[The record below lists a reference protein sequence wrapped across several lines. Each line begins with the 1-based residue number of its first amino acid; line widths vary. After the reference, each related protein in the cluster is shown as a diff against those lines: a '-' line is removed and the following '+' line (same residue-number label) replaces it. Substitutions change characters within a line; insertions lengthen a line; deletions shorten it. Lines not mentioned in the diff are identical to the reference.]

1 VEIHLASMEN
11 VSCWAFRSL
20 MQGITDS
27 YTGVFSMNYLV
38 KRAKAWREIDTFKI
52 NGQRQWIQV
61 ATSKEAECADFLKEI
76 EERLKLEPEKNNV
89 YGIQLN
95 LSSPSPSIVKIGQGP
110 ALIKRTQK
118 VVSLINE
125 LLKQNKYKISI
136 KTRLGLNESEVKEKR
151 LIKLFQEL
159 KKINNPNFTEVVV
172 HFKHAKQPSFA
183 EYDFSMLKE
192 LCKFNIPIVI
202 NGGIN
207 NYNDFN
213 NIMKTL
219 TLDERKNIKGLM
231 IGREALRNPDCFVSI
246 SNILNKTMLKQ
257 RSLEEINSD
266 FKRLCLEHL
275 PREIYLEKIKK
286 LCGWYIV
293 ENKI

>member
-1 VEIHLASMEN
+1 MEIHLASMEN
-11 VSCWAFRSL
+11 VSCWAFRNL
-20 MQGITDS
+20 MQGVTDS
-27 YTGVFSMNYLV
+27 YTGVFSMTYLV
-38 KRAKAWREIDTFKI
+38 ERAKAWREIDIFKI

-61 ATSKEAECADFLKEI
+61 ATSKEKECADFLKEI
-76 EERLKLEPEKNNV
+76 DERFNLEPEKNNV

-125 LLKQNKYKISI
+125 LLKQNKFKISI
-136 KTRLGLNESEVKEKR
+136 KTRLGLNENEVKER
-151 LIKLFQEL
+151 RIIKLFEEL

-192 LCKFNIPIVI
+192 LCGFNIPIVI

-207 NYNDFN
+207 NLNDFN
-213 NIMKTL
+213 NIIRTL
-219 TLDERKNIKGLM
+219 NPDERKNIKGLM
-231 IGREALRNPDCFVSI
+231 IGREALRNPDCFVDI
-246 SNILNKTMLKQ
+246 SNMLNKTTLEK
-257 RSLEEINSD
+257 RSFEKINSY
-266 FKRLCLEHL
+266 FKKLCEEHM
-275 PREIYLEKIKK
+275 PREIYLEKIKR
-286 LCGWYIV
+286 LCAWYV
-293 ENKI
+293 

>member
-1 VEIHLASMEN
+1 MEIHLASMEN
-11 VSCWAFRSL
+11 VSCWAFRKL

-27 YTGVFSMNYLV
+27 YTGVFSMTYLV

-61 ATSKEAECADFLKEI
+61 ATSKEKECIDFLKEI
-76 EERLKLEPEKNNV
+76 DERLKFEPEKNNV

-125 LLKQNKYKISI
+125 LLKQNRFKISI
-136 KTRLGLNESEVKEKR
+136 KTRLGLNENEVKER
-151 LIKLFQEL
+151 RIIKLFEEL
-159 KKINNPNFTEVVV
+159 KKINNPNLTEVVV

-192 LCKFNIPIVI
+192 LCQFNIPIVI

-213 NIMKTL
+213 NIMQTL
-219 TLDERKNIKGLM
+219 TPDERKNIKGLM
-231 IGREALRNPDCFVSI
+231 IGREALRNPDCFVDI
-246 SNILNKTMLKQ
+246 SNILNKTALEK
-257 RSLEEINSD
+257 RSFEKINSD
-266 FKRLCLEHL
+266 FKRLCEEHM
-275 PREIYLEKIKK
+275 PREIYLEKIKR
-286 LCGWYIV
+286 LCSWFV
-293 ENKI
+293 

>member
-1 VEIHLASMEN
+1 MEN
-11 VSCWAFRSL
+11 VSCWAFRKL
-20 MQGITDS
+20 MQGVTDS
-27 YTGVFSMNYLV
+27 YTGVFSMTYLV
-38 KRAKAWREIDTFKI
+38 KRAKAWREIDIFEIK
-52 NGQRQWIQV
+52 GQRQWIQV
-61 ATSKEAECADFLKEI
+61 ATSKEKECVDFLKEI

-118 VVSLINE
+118 VISLINE
-125 LLKQNKYKISI
+125 LLKQNKFKISI
-136 KTRLGLNESEVKEKR
+136 KTRLGLNEYEVKEKR

-192 LCKFNIPIVI
+192 LCEFNIPIVI

-213 NIMKTL
+213 NIIKQL
-219 TLDERKNIKGLM
+219 TPDERKNIKGLM
-231 IGREALRNPDCFVSI
+231 IGREALRNPDCFVDI
-246 SNILNKTMLKQ
+246 SNMLNHTLLNK
-257 RSLEEINSD
+257 RGLEEINKE
-266 FKRLCLEHL
+266 FKRLCLEHV
-275 PREIYLEKIKK
+275 PREIYLEKIKR
-286 LCGWYIV
+286 LCPWY
-293 ENKI
+293 K

>member
-1 VEIHLASMEN
+1 MEIHLASMEN

-20 MQGITDS
+20 MSGITDS

-52 NGQRQWIQV
+52 NEQRQWIQV
-61 ATSKEAECADFLKEI
+61 ATSKEKECADFLKEI

-118 VVSLINE
+118 VISLINE
-125 LLKQNKYKISI
+125 LLKQNKFKISI
-136 KTRLGLNESEVKEKR
+136 KTRLGLNENEVKEKR
-151 LIKLFQEL
+151 LVKLFQEL
-159 KKINNPNFTEVVV
+159 KKIDNPNFTEVVV

-192 LCKFNIPIVI
+192 LCGFNIPIVI

-213 NIMKTL
+213 NIIKQL
-219 TLDERKNIKGLM
+219 TPAERKNIKGLM
-231 IGREALRNPDCFVSI
+231 IGREALRNPDCFVDI
-246 SNILNKTMLKQ
+246 SNILNNTLLNKMGLDKIN
-257 RSLEEINSD
+257 EE
-266 FKRLCLEHL
+266 FKKLCEEHM
-275 PREIYLEKIKK
+275 PREIYLEKIKR
-286 LCGWYIV
+286 LCAWY
-293 ENKI
+293 K